1 MIIPKPGLLAATS
14 GAFLLGPDST
24 LHADGEA
31 RAAADLLR
39 TLLAPATGL
48 PLAPAAG
55 TAAGPGGVHLT
66 LDAPEHDLGA
76 EGYRL
81 TVTPDAVRL
90 DAARPAGLLHGVQTL
105 RQLLPPQALSDRPV
119 PGVPWQLPGV
129 EITDRP
135 RYAWRGMMVDV
146 ARHFQPLSFLLRT
159 VDLLAFHKLNVLH
172 LHLTD
177 DQGWRM
183 PIEAYPLLTEVGG
196 TRARSMLG
204 RAGSTDYDD
213 RPHGGSYTVEEL
225 RELVRYAAR
234 LGVTVVPE
242 IEMPGHARAALAA
255 YPHLGNVPGR
265 RLDVWTDWGVCE
277 NVLGVHDEVLEFCRT
292 VLGEVLDVF
301 PSPYI
306 HVGGDECPTTEWEQ
320 SPDAR
325 RRAAELG
332 LAAPKEL
339 HGWFLGRIG
348 EYLLSQGR
356 RPLCWA
362 EDSSGTL
369 PPEFT
374 VMPWRDAD
382 HGLAAA
388 RRGHDVVM
396 APHRST
402 YLDYPQS
409 DAPTEPL
416 GQAGAIVDLRAVHDN
431 EPAPAHWEPAA
442 TARVLGTQAQL
453 WSEFVT
459 TAEQADYLAFPRL
472 CALADR
478 AWNPSSDWTTDFLP
492 ALRDHGPRLTAL
504 GINRTTPR

>member
-1 MIIPKPGLLAATS
+1 MIIPKPARLLRGPGDFT
-14 GAFLLGPDST
+14 LGPAGT
-24 LHADGEA
+24 LRADGEA

-48 PLAPAAG
+48 PLAPAGAG
-55 TAAGPGGVHLT
+55 EEAAVELS
-66 LDAPEHDLGA
+66 LDPADAALGE
-76 EGYRL
+76 EGYHLR
-81 TVTPDAVRL
+81 VTPDGVRL
-90 DAARPAGLLHGVQTL
+90 RAARPAGLLHGVQTL
-105 RQLLPPQALSDRPV
+105 RQLLPPEALLDRPAPEV
-119 PGVPWQLPGV
+119 SWRIPCL
-129 EITDRP
+129 ETTDVP
-135 RYAWRGMMVDV
+135 RYPWRGVMVDV
-146 ARHFQPLSFLLRT
+146 ARHFQPLPFLLRT

-183 PIEAYPLLTEVGG
+183 PSSAYPLLTEIGSV
-196 TRARSMLG
+196 RARSMLG
-204 RAGSTDYDD
+204 QAGSTRYDD
-213 RPHGGSYTVEEL
+213 RPHGGSYTVAEL
-225 RELVRYAAR
+225 RRLVRYAAER
-234 LGVTVVPE
+234 GVTVVPE

-306 HVGGDECPTTEWEQ
+306 HIGGDECPTTEWEH
-320 SPDAR
+320 SPAAR

-348 EYLLSQGR
+348 EFLVERGR

-362 EDSSGTL
+362 EDSSCGV

-374 VMPWRDAD
+374 VMPWRDGD

-416 GQAGAIVDLRAVHDN
+416 GQAGEIVDLRAVHDN

-453 WSEFVT
+453 WSEFIT

-492 ALRDHGPRLTAL
+492 ALRDHGPRLHAL
-504 GINRTTPR
+504 GINRTTTPR